1 MMSRLLILIL
11 AVVGLYSDFYSQVLE
26 LGPITQNRQIINKSV
41 QLKNGNTTF
50 DSTFVFISDTI
61 DLPIFDDFSSNK
73 FQTYQGDLNNPSITS
88 SLFYSLT
95 DPISLLPLNNNK
107 VFTNQVTFKRVFD
120 LTANNYLDSL
130 FEPEIVRLGD
140 LTNYPPQYSEVGLY
154 PPYFVFDTINDPG
167 NEIDTIWI
175 NNPPFFQDSA
185 RIFFQNVVDPNL
197 IWQDSYAYHN
207 YRFAKDPRSIG
218 VVTFDG
224 LDDTGYP
231 YQIGTSVTNYADKLT
246 SKPIDLEPF
255 NASDSIYFSFLYQ
268 PEGLGD
274 IPEDGDS
281 LILEFYSP
289 EIQNWNRI
297 WGITGDT
304 VYPFR
309 AAHILISNP
318 IYFQK
323 GFQFRFRNYGSLAG
337 GLDHFHIDYVQL
349 RTLSAYDDTLFKDF
363 AFVYPLNSLIKTYTS
378 VPWDHYKESS
388 DNKMTDSL
396 LIKLHNGSPNPENYQ
411 NGQISVSYAGS
422 NEGNFILQGFNLAES
437 NINYSP
443 RTTHSSYTDC
453 SNGYEFDRAKT
464 GNQQVFDIKSSA
476 SAQFPNF
483 NPNDS
488 TVFQQ
493 KFYNFYAY
501 DDGTAEAAFGPT
513 GTQARLAIEY
523 NSYQPD
529 SLIGINI
536 HFVPSVTDVS
546 SNLFLLTVWDDN
558 NGKPGNILY
567 EDDIFFPR
575 NPEYTDGLNVFKTY
589 YFKDTMKVAVG
600 TKFHI
605 GWRQLDA
612 VRLNAG
618 LDRNI
623 DNSSKIRYSV
633 DGGFTWLVSPF
644 EGSAMIQP
652 VFSTAIDSILM
663 VSSIHELQEV
673 KLYPNPTSDLL
684 YISVNGYP
692 SELEFELLNI
702 QGSLMFAGSGAEL
715 NLIDLPNGMY
725 YFRFNKELSKV
736 YKIIKQ

>member
-26 LGPITQNRQIINKSV
+26 LGPITQNRQIINTSV
-41 QLKNGNTTF
+41 QLKNGNSTF

-130 FEPEIVRLGD
+130 FEPEIVRVGD

-246 SKPIDLEPF
+246 SKPIDLEPY

-304 VYPFR
+304 VCPFR
-309 AAHILISNP
+309 AVHILISNP

-337 GLDHFHIDYVQL
+337 
-349 RTLSAYDDTLFKDF
+349 
-363 AFVYPLNSLIKTYTS
+363 
-378 VPWDHYKESS
+378 
-388 DNKMTDSL
+388 
-396 LIKLHNGSPNPENYQ
+396 
-411 NGQISVSYAGS
+411 
-422 NEGNFILQGFNLAES
+422 
-437 NINYSP
+437 
-443 RTTHSSYTDC
+443 
-453 SNGYEFDRAKT
+453 
-464 GNQQVFDIKSSA
+464 
-476 SAQFPNF
+476 
-483 NPNDS
+483 
-488 TVFQQ
+488 
-493 KFYNFYAY
+493 
-501 DDGTAEAAFGPT
+501 
-513 GTQARLAIEY
+513 
-523 NSYQPD
+523 
-529 SLIGINI
+529 
-536 HFVPSVTDVS
+536 
-546 SNLFLLTVWDDN
+546 
-558 NGKPGNILY
+558 
-567 EDDIFFPR
+567 
-575 NPEYTDGLNVFKTY
+575 
-589 YFKDTMKVAVG
+589 
-600 TKFHI
+600 
-605 GWRQLDA
+605 
-612 VRLNAG
+612 
-618 LDRNI
+618 
-623 DNSSKIRYSV
+623 
-633 DGGFTWLVSPF
+633 
-644 EGSAMIQP
+644 
-652 VFSTAIDSILM
+652 
-663 VSSIHELQEV
+663 
-673 KLYPNPTSDLL
+673 
-684 YISVNGYP
+684 
-692 SELEFELLNI
+692 
-702 QGSLMFAGSGAEL
+702 
-715 NLIDLPNGMY
+715 
-725 YFRFNKELSKV
+725 
-736 YKIIKQ
+736 